1 MAYTKTNWQDLP
13 DTSTPIN
20 AENLNKMEQGIYDA
34 NNIGQYSTSEIAVGT
49 WIDGKTIYRKVMII
63 EGTLG
68 NNTPYPFGVNPD
80 TVIRMDCSVKYS
92 GSNDWRSLP
101 WLYSMND
108 TIGNGSWAGGF
119 YYRNPNIYFQAGTN
133 LSNTEKTVFIME
145 YTK

>member
-1 MAYTKTNWQDLP
+1 MPTNEASVINSFDTTDDKT
-13 DTSTPIN
+13 IN
-20 AENLNKMEQGIYDA
+20 APSINIVEKRFGNLEK
-34 NNIGQYSTSEIAVGT
+34 YSTEETAIGT

-68 NNTPYPFGVNPD
+68 NNTPYPFGVTPD
-80 TVIRMDCSVKYS
+80 TVIRMDCLVKYS

-101 WLYSMND
+101 WLFSMND

-119 YYRNPNIYFQAGTN
+119 YYRNQYIYFQAGTN

-145 YTK
+145 YTKN